1 MRVVVIGG
9 HGRTGIEVVKQ
20 LVEAGDTVVATI
32 RNPKH
37 MADLV
42 KAGAET
48 WVLDLEKS
56 TGPEFAMVMVGADAV
71 VFAAGSGEDDE
82 NSDVDRTGT
91 LKTVRAAKKA
101 GAMRYISVSALGATT
116 PTPDKWLD
124 SDLMKNYYKAKKAAN
139 KHVRDSGLDWTIIE
153 PGTLTDGK
161 LTGKVTLA
169 QDGVDPEKISR
180 ADVAAVVVAALA
192 TPSSKG
198 RTFQVIGGK
207 TAVLDAVAKES
218 AKPAPE
224 MKPAKKAPAK
234 KAEAKAPAKK
244 AQAKK
249 AVAKKAVAKKASAK
263 KVPAKAPAKKK

>member
-9 HGRTGIEVVKQ
+9 HGRTGIEVVMQ
-20 LVEAGDTVVATI
+20 LVAKGDHVVATI

-48 WVLDLEKS
+48 WVLDLEHS
-56 TGPEFAMVMVGADAV
+56 TGPEFANVMKGADAV
-71 VFAAGSGEDDE
+71 VFAAGSGEDDV
-82 NSDVDRTGT
+82 NSDIDRTGT

-101 GAMRYISVSALGATT
+101 GALRYVSVSALGATT
-116 PTPDKWLD
+116 PTPEKWLD
-124 SDLMKNYYKAKKAAN
+124 SELMKNYYKAKRAAN

-153 PGTLTDGK
+153 PGSLTDGK

-169 QDGVDPEKISR
+169 QDGVEPNKISR

-198 RTFQVIGGK
+198 RTFQVVGGK
-207 TAVLDAVAKES
+207 TAALDAVKTES
-218 AKPAPE
+218 EKAAPDIKPV
-224 MKPAKKAPAK
+224 KKALAREP
-234 KAEAKAPAKK
+234 E
-244 AQAKK
+244 AKK
-249 AVAKKAVAKKASAK
+249 AVPAKATGKKVAAKKSAAKKALAKKAK
-263 KVPAKAPAKKK
+263 K

>member
-9 HGRTGIEVVKQ
+9 HGRTGIEIVKQ
-20 LVEAGDTVVATI
+20 LVAQGDKVVATI

-56 TGPEFAMVMVGADAV
+56 TGPEFARVMAGADAV

-82 NSDVDRTGT
+82 NSDIDRTGT

-101 GAMRYISVSALGATT
+101 GVAHYVSVSALGATT
-116 PTPDKWLD
+116 PTPEKWLD
-124 SDLMKNYYKAKKAAN
+124 SELMKNYYKAKKAAN
-139 KHVRDSGLDWTIIE
+139 KHVRDSGLGWTIVE
-153 PGTLTDGK
+153 PGSLTDGK
-161 LTGKVTLA
+161 LTGKVTLG
-169 QDGVDPEKISR
+169 QDGVEPGKISR

-192 TPSSKG
+192 TPASKG
-198 RTFQVIGGK
+198 HTFQVIGGK
-207 TAVLDAVAKES
+207 TAVLDAVARES
-218 AKPAPE
+218 AKLAPE
-224 MKPAKKAPAK
+224 IKPAKKAAAR

-244 AQAKK
+244 AAAK
-249 AVAKKAVAKKASAK
+249 
-263 KVPAKAPAKKK
+263 KAPAKKGGAKKAAAKKAPAKKAKR

>member
-9 HGRTGIEVVKQ
+9 HGRTGIEIVRQ
-20 LVEAGDTVVATI
+20 LVAQGDKVVATI

-56 TGPEFAMVMVGADAV
+56 TGPEFGMVMVGADAV

-82 NSDVDRTGT
+82 NSDIDRTGT

-101 GAMRYISVSALGATT
+101 GVAHYVSVSALGATT
-116 PTPDKWLD
+116 PTPEKWLD
-124 SDLMKNYYKAKKAAN
+124 SELMKNYYKAKKAAN

-153 PGTLTDGK
+153 PGELTNGK

-169 QDGVDPEKISR
+169 QDGVEPGKISR
-180 ADVAAVVVAALA
+180 ADVAAVVVAVLA

-198 RTFQVIGGK
+198 HTFQVIGGK

-218 AKPAPE
+218 GKPAPE
-224 MKPAKKAPAK
+224 VKPAKKAEAKKAPAKKAPAK
-234 KAEAKAPAKK
+234 KAAPKKAPAKK
-244 AQAKK
+244 AGAKK
-249 AVAKKAVAKKASAK
+249 SAAKRTKK
-263 KVPAKAPAKKK
+263 

>member
-20 LVEAGDTVVATI
+20 LVAKGDHVVATI

-48 WVLDLEKS
+48 WVLDLEHS
-56 TGPEFAMVMVGADAV
+56 TGPEFANVMKGADAA
-71 VFAAGSGEDDE
+71 VFAAGSAEGEL
-82 NSDVDRTGT
+82 NSDIDRTGT

-101 GAMRYISVSALGATT
+101 GVKHYVSVSALGATT
-116 PTPDKWLD
+116 PTPKEWLD
-124 SDLMKNYYKAKKAAN
+124 SELMKNYYKAKKAAN
-139 KHVRDSGLDWTIIE
+139 KHVRDSGLEWTIVE
-153 PGTLTDGK
+153 PGSLTDGK
-161 LTGKVTLA
+161 LTGKVTIG
-169 QDGVDPEKISR
+169 QDGVDPGKISR

-192 TPSSKG
+192 TPASKG

-218 AKPAPE
+218 TKPTPEIKPAKKAAAKKASAKKASAKSAPSS
-224 MKPAKKAPAK
+224 KKAAVKKPAPAKKAPAK
-234 KAEAKAPAKK
+234 KAKK
-244 AQAKK
+244 
-249 AVAKKAVAKKASAK
+249 
-263 KVPAKAPAKKK
+263 

>member
-9 HGRTGIEVVKQ
+9 HGRTGIEIVKQ
-20 LVEAGDTVVATI
+20 LVAKGDKVVATI

-82 NSDVDRTGT
+82 NSDIDRTGT

-101 GAMRYISVSALGATT
+101 GVAHYVSVSALGATT
-116 PTPDKWLD
+116 PTPEKWLD
-124 SDLMKNYYKAKKAAN
+124 SELMKNYYKAKKAAN
-139 KHVRDSGLDWTIIE
+139 KHVRDSGLGWTIIE
-153 PGTLTDGK
+153 PGELTNGK

-169 QDGVDPEKISR
+169 QDGVEPGKISR

-198 RTFQVIGGK
+198 HTFQVIGGK

-218 AKPAPE
+218 GKPAPE
-224 MKPAKKAPAK
+224 VKPAKKAEAKKAPAKKAPAK
-234 KAEAKAPAKK
+234 KAAPKKAPAKK
-244 AQAKK
+244 AGAKKSAAKK
-249 AVAKKAVAKKASAK
+249 AKK
-263 KVPAKAPAKKK
+263 